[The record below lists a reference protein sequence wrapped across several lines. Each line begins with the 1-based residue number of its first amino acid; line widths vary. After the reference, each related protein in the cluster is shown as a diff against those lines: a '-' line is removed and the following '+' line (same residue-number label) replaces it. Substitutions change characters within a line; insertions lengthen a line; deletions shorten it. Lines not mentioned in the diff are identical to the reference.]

1 MSHGV
6 EKGQDVVNAIVR
18 CGSVR
23 VLRKHHQVHVLCH
36 KLMTPKNF
44 VVDVLQPRL
53 HRGLGCLSD
62 VRALGQSDWLRCL
75 RGLGPNK
82 WVHPAE
88 VVANL
93 LLRLLQT
100 ALVHLL
106 VEGIVLQKVAEDRL
120 AVLLVHFRVHDVGLP
135 GIKDHLGGQG
145 CLPHAHQHEELPVL
159 ISGPLRLLDFVV
171 PLLDEAGDDCIQVQG
186 GGLLGQKLELCPALA
201 HQRSSCR
208 VAFRAFWRLV
218 RLHLRLGEE
227 LLQLLQLL
235 PFLNLLLLLGL
246 QCLCGVW
253 GRFRL
258 LGQHGVR

>member
-1 MSHGV
+1 MSHCV

-36 KLMTPKNF
+36 KLMTPTNV

-62 VRALGQSDWLRCL
+62 VRALGQSDWLRYL

-120 AVLLVHFRVHDVGLP
+120 AVLLVHFRVPGLP
-135 GIKDHLGGQG
+135 SKHRSAAKTNKKPSRKSCNISLRQAPGWP
-145 CLPHAHQHEELPVL
+145 CLAEKMQKTPAF
-159 ISGPLRLLDFVV
+159 SRL
-171 PLLDEAGDDCIQVQG
+171 A
-186 GGLLGQKLELCPALA
+186 A
-201 HQRSSCR
+201 
-208 VAFRAFWRLV
+208 
-218 RLHLRLGEE
+218 
-227 LLQLLQLL
+227 
-235 PFLNLLLLLGL
+235 
-246 QCLCGVW
+246 
-253 GRFRL
+253 
-258 LGQHGVR
+258 